1 MTINILYFG
10 LVAEAI
16 QRTQEKLELN
26 NTTSVKE
33 IKKLLIDKYT
43 VLEKLSYQIAVDQKL
58 ANDNQILT
66 PTSEI
71 AILPPFAGG

>member
-16 QRTQEKLELN
+16 QCSQEKLVFN

-33 IKKLLIDKYT
+33 IKKILVDKHN

-58 ANDNQILT
+58 ASDNQILT
-66 PTSEI
+66 TASEI
-71 AILPPFAGG
+71 AILPPFSGG